1 MNITLMT
8 NYDEAVAT
16 ATKWAANSGL
26 THLVVEH
33 RFERNPG
40 PIIPA
45 EMTETGI
52 LYSVVP
58 KAEHAAQGA
67 PGYVMHAA
75 HPAVPVPTLR
85 RVIDKLRRAA
95 DFAALNDNAGAADAY
110 TQAIDA
116 IEGVLP

>member
-8 NYDEAVAT
+8 DHNEAYTT

-45 EMTETGI
+45 EMAEKGI
-52 LYSVVP
+52 LYSVVTE
-58 KAEHAAQGA
+58 AEHAAQGN
-67 PGYVMHAA
+67 PGFVMYTA

-85 RVIDKLRRAA
+85 RVIENIRRSAA
-95 DFAALNDNAGAADAY
+95 HAIDAKHMAVADAY
-110 TQAIDA
+110 TQAADA